1 MCSLSDQKRNYKKML
16 TTWSECFMESSDI
29 IVLQNCCHSL
39 SFLAIADHTRHDEA
53 VSILH
58 DVLASLRRRLEE
70 LAQKRSQLNE
80 KDSQESDDEED
91 DEDGDG
97 GSGKIDSSISL
108 VIRRIAVLSKRWPLA
123 DLIDEGDEDEDEVV
137 DQLCEKIFR
146 MAKHELDIRKPIT
159 EGDKIEIPDIWKKS
173 NKSHKPVA
181 ETVVAALD
189 VLLSAT
195 AWAVRKKA
203 AELEASPAEA
213 NIRAKGKANVLVVMQ
228 QRLNTLLSLCFEQ
241 YLEDSNVVSDEH
253 FEFSQTVQQ
262 AAGNAGG
269 DLRSLFTRTLKE
281 CVHPVLAE
289 AALMD
294 DNLLIGGYVRFIRQ
308 QGKKVCVALVLRYLS
323 ECLNSP
329 SGCIY
334 SSVNRNRK
342 TSMTWIR
349 GSPESCFCRYPADY
363 APTGKRETGVR
374 LEKRCRILQVVDLRP
389 PR

>member
-1 MCSLSDQKRNYKKML
+1 MYAAPTVCSLSDQKRNYKKML

-53 VSILH
+53 ASILH
-58 DVLASLRRRLEE
+58 DVLASLRKRLEE
-70 LAQKRSQLNE
+70 LDQKRAQVNE
-80 KDSQESDDEED
+80 KDPEESDEEEED
-91 DEDGDG
+91 PDG

-123 DLIDEGDEDEDEVV
+123 DLIDDGDEDEDEVV
-137 DQLCEKIFR
+137 DKLCEKIFR
-146 MAKHELDIRKPIT
+146 MAKQELYIRKPIT
-159 EGDKIEIPDIWKKS
+159 EADKVEIPDIWKKS

-195 AWAVRKKA
+195 AWAVHKSA
-203 AELEASPAEA
+203 AELEASPAEVK
-213 NIRAKGKANVLVVMQ
+213 IRAKGVANVLVVMQ
-228 QRLNTLLSLCFEQ
+228 QRVNTLVSLCFEQ

-253 FEFSQTVQQ
+253 LEFSQTVQQ
-262 AAGNAGG
+262 AAGNTGG
-269 DLRSLFTRTLKE
+269 DLRSLFSRALKM

-308 QGKKVCVALVLRYLS
+308 QEKKVCGAVASCAFVSCVLAFTVLLHS
-323 ECLNSP
+323 
-329 SGCIY
+329 
-334 SSVNRNRK
+334 
-342 TSMTWIR
+342 
-349 GSPESCFCRYPADY
+349 
-363 APTGKRETGVR
+363 
-374 LEKRCRILQVVDLRP
+374 
-389 PR
+389 